1 MWAVSLCVWAATL
14 SGAPTILTPAQVAG
28 EYSQRSWFPEDGLPD
43 KRVWAIL
50 QTRDGYL
57 WIGTQRGLARFDG
70 RKFTVYDHDNT
81 PELADDDCHC
91 LAEDADGSVWI
102 GTYNTL
108 VHKIGDRFLQVLPD
122 AAGKRW
128 VHTSSLSLCASRF
141 GGVWVGS
148 DDSLARIDARGI
160 KAYELNPT
168 LHRTPVVALEEDAVG
183 RLWIGT
189 WEGLWRLDPKDGQLE
204 PATVPAGFEQRPA
217 VTFGRGALGERWVL
231 FTEHAPYRDMPNNPA
246 WLACFKDGQWGRT
259 PRPGQPD
266 VNLDAGARFLTPD
279 QFGELWLPPGQP
291 NGLCRFVHGEF
302 QFVPMPH
309 LGQQDSVL
317 AAETD
322 REGNLWV
329 GTSNSGLQRWI
340 PRQITTY
347 TTNDGLADDSVW
359 TLCEARDGSVW
370 LGTDGGVSRFQNGRF
385 TNYTPHEGLSR
396 KEARAVAEEA
406 DGTVWVGTLNGL
418 DSIRDGKITQHRL
431 PGEWF
436 ETKIRTLLAARDGA
450 LWIGT
455 VRGLTRLDHG
465 QRTQYTPA
473 DGLGSSEPRALLED
487 RAGDLW
493 IGTLGGGLSRFHA
506 GKFTTL
512 TTTNGLSSNNV
523 WALHEDAGGGL
534 WIGTENGLDR
544 WQDGRLTAFTTRE
557 GLPVNGVNGI
567 LEDDFGRLW
576 ISHDHGLY
584 WVWKRQLNDVASG
597 RTNTVGAV
605 RYDDSDGLL
614 TTEFNGQKSNPTGCR
629 TRDGRLW
636 FATAK
641 GVAVIDP
648 VKVALDEVPPLTV
661 IEHVRANGKVAFDNG
676 PETESIVPS
685 PKSKVGVTAASLT
698 PPASR
703 NTDAHSALRPS
714 PSAMLRFAP
723 GSARIL
729 EFRYTANTFAAPEK
743 ARFRYRLLGLD
754 EHWIEAGARRAAY
767 FTGLRPGDYEFEVIA
782 ANHHGVW
789 PVRGATLAFTVEP
802 FLYQTGWFYLV
813 CGLAVSGAGFGL
825 VRWRL
830 HELRQIH
837 RLERLHELDQQRQRI
852 ARDIHDDLGASLT
865 QILQVTEESRARSGQ
880 SAPADAPTRR
890 IASLA
895 EEAVA
900 HLGEIV
906 WANNPK
912 YDTLEDLVAYLR
924 EFAAQYFQLTSVRV
938 QLDFPE
944 AVPAR
949 PVTGLFRRH
958 LLLLTKEALQNVAKH
973 AGASR
978 VALRLALA
986 GDQLEL
992 SVADNG
998 RGLPGKGETP
1008 FGNGLTNM
1016 RQRVAELGGAFDLKS
1031 QPGNG
1036 AEIRIVV
1043 PLPAV

>member
-1 MWAVSLCVWAATL
+1 MWTVSLCVWATTL
-14 SGAPTILTPAQVAG
+14 SGAPTILTPAQVAR
-28 EYSQRSWFPEDGLPD
+28 EYSQRSWLPEDGLPD
-43 KRVWAIL
+43 KRVRAIL

-57 WIGTQRGLARFDG
+57 WIGTQRGLARFNG
-70 RKFTVYDHDNT
+70 RQFTVFNRDNT
-81 PELADDDCHC
+81 PELGDDDCRD
-91 LAEDADGSVWI
+91 LAEDTDGSLWI
-102 GTYNTL
+102 HTNSGL
-108 VHKIGDRFLQVLPD
+108 VHKVEDHFVGSITDSTRG
-122 AAGKRW
+122 GWKGSW
-128 VHTSSLSLCASRF
+128 VHSLCASRI

-148 DDSLARIDARGI
+148 DNLVCRVRELGMRCYGEGNGI
-160 KAYELNPT
+160 P
-168 LHRTPVVALEEDAVG
+168 HSPVFALGEDTTGA
-183 RLWIGT
+183 LWFATGA
-189 WEGLWRLDPKDGQLE
+189 GLWRFDPRLDSFGPAPAQAEFERFQPLCIRQGSSGQ
-204 PATVPAGFEQRPA
+204 Q
-217 VTFGRGALGERWVL
+217 WVL
-231 FTEHAPYRDMPNNPA
+231 FADRLPPPDYAGTKAR
-246 WLACFKDGQWGRT
+246 LACFKDGQWIRL
-259 PRPGQPD
+259 P
-266 VNLDAGARFLTPD
+266 NLTHEDFRSKGIFLEED
-279 QFGELWLPPGQP
+279 QFGTVWLPAPR
-291 NGLCRFVHGEF
+291 NGLHRFIRGEF
-302 QFVPMPH
+302 QFLPMPH
-309 LGQQDSVL
+309 LGEEDFALCASS
-317 AAETD
+317 D
-322 REGNLWV
+322 REGDLWV
-329 GTSNSGLQRWI
+329 GTANSGLQRWT
-340 PRQITTY
+340 PRKMTTY
-347 TTNDGLADDSVW
+347 TTNDGLADDNVW
-359 TLCEARDGSVW
+359 TVCEARDGSVW
-370 LGTDGGVSRFQNGRF
+370 IGTDGGVSRVQNDRF
-385 TNYTPHEGLSR
+385 TNFTPQQGMSR
-396 KEARAVAEEA
+396 KEVRAVAEDRE
-406 DGTVWVGTLNGL
+406 GTVWVGTMNGL
-418 DSIRDGKITQHRL
+418 DSIRDGQITQHRL

-436 ETKIRTLLAARDGA
+436 ETKIRCLLASRDGA

-465 QRTQYTPA
+465 QRTKYTTA
-473 DGLGSSEPRALLED
+473 DGLGSNEPRALIED

-506 GKFTTL
+506 GKFSTL

-523 WALHEDAGGGL
+523 WALHEDADGGL

-544 WQDGRLTAFTTRE
+544 WQDGRLSAFTTRD

-584 WVWKRQLNDVASG
+584 WVRKRELNDVAAG

-614 TTEFNGQKSNPTGCR
+614 TTEFNGQKSNPAGVK

-648 VKVALDEVPPLTV
+648 AKVALDEVPPLTV
-661 IEHVRANGKVAFDNG
+661 IEHVRANGKVVFDNG
-676 PETESIVPS
+676 PETELIVPS
-685 PKSKVGVTAASLT
+685 PTAQGGVTAVSLT
-698 PPASR
+698 QPAPG
-703 NTDAHSALRPS
+703 NTDAHSALRIS
-714 PSAMLRFAP
+714 PSALLRFPP
-723 GSARIL
+723 GSARVL
-729 EFRYTANTFAAPEK
+729 EFRYAANTFLAPEK
-743 ARFRYRLLGLD
+743 AQFKYRLRGLD
-754 EHWIEAGARRAAY
+754 EHWIEAGERRVVY
-767 FTGLRPGDYEFEVIA
+767 FADLRPGAYAFEVIA

-789 PVRGATLAFTVEP
+789 PERGATLAFSLTP
-802 FLYQTGWFYLV
+802 LFYQTWWVYGT

-830 HELRQIH
+830 RELRRIH

-865 QILQVTEESRARSGQ
+865 QILQVTEESRARTGQ
-880 SAPADAPTRR
+880 SASADAPTQR
-890 IASLA
+890 IACLA

-924 EFAAQYFQLTSVRV
+924 EFAAQYFQPPSVRV

-978 VALRLALA
+978 VSLRLALA
-986 GDQLEL
+986 GDHLEL

-998 RGLPGKGETP
+998 RGLPGNGETP

-1016 RQRVAELGGAFDLKS
+1016 RQRVAELGGSFDLKS

-1036 AEIRIVV
+1036 TEIRVTA